1 MENLQTVQQIFSD
14 KLLRVPNYQR
24 GYSWEL
30 KQWQDLIEDLEDL
43 PDGKEHYTGTIILHL
58 DDKEKPIFAEGGKQL
73 IKYNIVDGQQR
84 LSTILIL
91 LSCLSNQ
98 FRNLKIKEALAR
110 GIRED
115 YIQLMDIEGQKQCRL
130 VLNKDCHEFFEK
142 NIISESPT
150 LIGPVIK
157 SHQRLDEAK
166 KFFDN
171 FLEAKRETEN
181 EGYEKFLL
189 YLHKKITNYL
199 KFTVYQVPDASD
211 VGVIFE
217 VMNNRGKPL
226 SEMEKVKNYL
236 LYLTSKI
243 PLDAAE
249 HLDEKINEVWG
260 LIFENLME
268 ADSSSIESEN
278 QLLRSCW
285 LMAYNYFPRDWDG
298 YNTVKKEFGLK
309 KYAPDYSLL
318 LEIIQKYVDIL
329 YQSCLAYCDILA
341 PLREKAFSK
350 FIDRQDV
357 RVQLR
362 QKSEKLIRIG
372 NIAPFLPILMAI
384 RIKYP
389 EEYGLYIK
397 ALEICEI
404 YAFRIYR
411 FHERRSNT
419 GQTFLFRQ
427 GNHLFNGEVT
437 PQTVLADLKGRLLQY
452 SPEDKFLE
460 KMQQEKMNWYN
471 FYGLKYFLYEYE
483 EHLSQ
488 GKGVQLPWKDVLK
501 KDKKDTIEHILPQDP
516 SREYWKQRW
525 GQDKIQLYLN
535 DIGNLTLTFDN
546 SVYGNKSFPDK
557 KGEPGKRNCYA
568 TSNLF
573 QEKRLAQYADWT
585 EKELLERRDKIIN
598 WAKDRWKVVFSL
610 EEQQLLERAAVQEDD
625 DEEPT
630 PEDQEG
636 DDAGETDVSKPSY
649 REWSESSIKKYFDH
663 LRDWGKDYTLC
674 YFRIL
679 GATEDKIDFHGLI
692 GKISELSGEDFTGKK
707 LAGVRSGISRATV
720 NKGRERLDIQEKTD
734 IDWYYF
740 LNPKYR
746 SIIRKYFGLPD

>member
-14 KLLRVPNYQR
+14 KLLRVPTYQR

-43 PDGKEHYTGTIILHL
+43 PEGKEHYTGTIILHL
-58 DDKEKPIFAEGGKQL
+58 DDKEKPIFAEDGKQL

-84 LSTILIL
+84 LTTILIL
-91 LSCLSNQ
+91 LNCLSNQ
-98 FRNLKIKEALAR
+98 FKDLQLKEALAR

-115 YIQLMDIEGQKQCRL
+115 YIQVTDIEGQKQCRL
-130 VLNKDCHEFFEK
+130 VLNRDCHEFFEK

-150 LIGPVIK
+150 LIGPIIK

-166 KFFDN
+166 KFFAD
-171 FLEAKRETEN
+171 FIEVKKETEN
-181 EGYEKFLL
+181 ERYEKFLL
-189 YLHKKITNYL
+189 NLYKKITNYL

-217 VMNNRGKPL
+217 VMNNRGKAL

-249 HLDEKINEVWG
+249 HLDDKINDAWG

-298 YNTVKKEFGLK
+298 YNTIKRKFGLK
-309 KYAPDYSLL
+309 RYAADYSLL
-318 LEIIQKYVDIL
+318 LENIKKYVDTL

-341 PLREKAFSK
+341 PNREKAFST
-350 FIDRQDV
+350 FIGRQDV
-357 RVQLR
+357 RAQLR
-362 QKSEKLIRIG
+362 HKSEKLIRIG

-389 EEYGLYIK
+389 EDYSFYIS

-427 GNHLFNGEVT
+427 GNMLFNRELT
-437 PQTVLADLKGRLLQY
+437 PQSVLAGLKRRLLQY
-452 SPEDKFLE
+452 SPEERFLE
-460 KMQQEKMNWYN
+460 KMQLEKMNWYN

-483 EHLSQ
+483 EDLSQ

-546 SVYGNKSFPDK
+546 SIYGNKSFPDK
-557 KGEPGKRNCYA
+557 KGQPGKLNCYA
-568 TSNLF
+568 MSNLF
-573 QEKRLAQYADWT
+573 QEKQLAQYADWT

-598 WAKDRWKVVFSL
+598 WAKDRWKVIFSP
-610 EEQQLLERAAVQEDD
+610 EEQRLLERAETDEDYD
-625 DEEPT
+625 DEST
-630 PEDQEG
+630 IEDQEG
-636 DDAGETDVSKPSY
+636 EDGGDIEDSTPSY
-649 REWSESSIKKYFDH
+649 REWSENSVKKYFDN
-663 LRDWGKDYTLC
+663 LRDRGKGYTLF
-674 YFRIL
+674 YFKIL
-679 GATEDKIDFHGLI
+679 AETEDKIDFYSLI
-692 GKISELSGEDFTGKK
+692 RKIKELSGKDFTGSE
-707 LAGVRSGISRATV
+707 LAGVRSGITRVTV
-720 NKGRERLDIQEKTD
+720 KKGRERLDIQEKTD
-734 IDWYYF
+734 IDWYYV

-746 SIIRKYFGLPD
+746 SIIRRYFGLDN